1 MTKVDAIAV
10 GTEAPEFELP
20 SSDLGDNGKPGR
32 KVRLSDYRGKK
43 NVLLA
48 FFPLAFSPVCT
59 SENMCL
65 GKMFAPAH
73 GPDDAQV
80 LGVSVDSAWT
90 LAAFKKDL
98 GLTYPLLAD
107 FHPKGA
113 VAKQY
118 GLYLEESGITA
129 RATVIVGKDGKVAFV
144 KVQQLPDPR
153 DSNEISRFL
162 RAMSASQP

>member
-20 SSDLGDNGKPGR
+20 SSELADNGKPG
-32 KVRLSDYRGKK
+32 KKIRLRDYRGTK
-43 NVLLA
+43 NVVLA

-73 GPDDAQV
+73 GPDDSQV
-80 LGVSVDSAWT
+80 LGVSVESGWT
-90 LAAFKKDL
+90 LAAFKNEL
-98 GLTYPLLAD
+98 GLSYPLLAD
-107 FHPKGA
+107 FHPKGE
-113 VAKQY
+113 VAKKY

-129 RATVIVGKDGKVAFV
+129 RATVIVGKDGKVVFV

-153 DSNEISRFL
+153 DSAEILAFL
-162 RAMSASQP
+162 RKL